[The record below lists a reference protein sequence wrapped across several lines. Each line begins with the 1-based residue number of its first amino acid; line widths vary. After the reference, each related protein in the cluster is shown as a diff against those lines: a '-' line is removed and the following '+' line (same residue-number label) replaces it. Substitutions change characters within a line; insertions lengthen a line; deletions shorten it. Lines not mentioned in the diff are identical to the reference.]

1 MPACAITPPSATV
14 CSPQTQ
20 QFCAP
25 AGMSSYSW
33 SGPGGFSAGTQ
44 CITVGVTGTYTVTIV
59 APNGCTNSCQA
70 TLTVNPLPTCVISPS
85 SATICSNQTQ
95 QFCAT
100 SDMANYSWTGP
111 GGFSAGTQCITVGV
125 AGTYTVTI
133 VNGNGCT
140 NSCQAT
146 LTVNPLPTCSIT
158 PPSATICSTGSQQ
171 FCATAGMA
179 SYSWTGPSGFAASTD
194 CITVSTG
201 GIYEVTIVDGSG
213 CTNSCQATLTVNPPP
228 TITCPSDITTNTDA
242 GVCSATL
249 TFSPSATGSPT
260 PTVTCTPSSGSAFPV
275 GTNTVSCTASNECGT
290 TNCTFTVIVND
301 TELPTITCPANVLTN
316 TDVGLCVVSNVV
328 IGVPLATND
337 NCGVSTVV
345 NDAPLD
351 LTFGTGT
358 NLVIWTVTDIHNNQS
373 TCTQEVVVVDNEPP
387 TIDCPTNLTVS
398 CASEV
403 PASDTNAVSAADN
416 CGPVT
421 VSLDGDVISGQ
432 I

>member
-146 LTVNPLPTCSIT
+146 LTVNPLPTCKIT
-158 PPSATICSTGSQQ
+158 PPSATICSDQSTQ
-171 FCATAGMA
+171 FCATAGMS

-201 GIYEVTIVDGSG
+201 GTYTVTIVDGNG
-213 CTNSCQATLTVNPPP
+213 CTNSC
-228 TITCPSDITTNTDA
+228 PSDINTNTDV
-242 GVCSATL
+242 GLCSATL
-249 TFSPSATGSPT
+249 TFSPNATGSPT
-260 PTVTCTPSSGSAFPV
+260 PTVTCTPTSGSAFPV
-275 GTNTVSCTASNECGT
+275 GTN
-290 TNCTFTVIVND
+290 
-301 TELPTITCPANVLTN
+301 
-316 TDVGLCVVSNVV
+316 
-328 IGVPLATND
+328 
-337 NCGVSTVV
+337 
-345 NDAPLD
+345 
-351 LTFGTGT
+351 
-358 NLVIWTVTDIHNNQS
+358 
-373 TCTQEVVVVDNEPP
+373 
-387 TIDCPTNLTVS
+387 
-398 CASEV
+398 
-403 PASDTNAVSAADN
+403 
-416 CGPVT
+416 
-421 VSLDGDVISGQ
+421 
-432 I
+432 